1 MIYNKNHQIV
11 SGSIE
16 EPPVK
21 TKPEVDSEV
30 LESIDPNTLE
40 DAYVYVHCHFENTAD
55 EMLIRIWR
63 STFLIDRNSSARSEL
78 LHAENISFAPLWS
91 VVPARSKFSF
101 LLIFSGLPKDCT
113 SFDLIEDIPQPGGF
127 FLSGIKRNAR
137 DVYHVNI

>member
-1 MIYNKNHQIV
+1 MLVEIQSTPKAATID
-11 SGSIE
+11 

-30 LESIDPNTLE
+30 LEAIDPNTL
-40 DAYVYVHCHFENTAD
+40 DDSYVYVHCHFKND
-55 EMLIRIWR
+55 GGEMLIRIWR
-63 STFLIDRNSSARSEL
+63 STFLIDRASGARAEL
-78 LHAENISFAPLWS
+78 LHAENISYAPLWS
-91 VVPARSKFSF
+91 VVPPRSEYTF

-127 FLSGIKRNAR
+127 FVSAIQRNNR